1 MPRKKKD
8 GRHINYYIDRLI
20 FERLER
26 YADDKGQEMTTAIE
40 RILAEHLDKYE
51 EEKRLKGGADMYCE
65 RCNLLVHSTTC
76 PVCGNEVD
84 REPRANDYCYLT
96 EKDAIWAGAL
106 SDIFENNNIPYVTK
120 NTLGAGLTA
129 KLGASMERVQFFVPY
144 SHYKSAQELEQEF
157 FAPRED

>member
-51 EEKRLKGGADMYCE
+51 EEKRMRGGTEMYCPN
-65 RCNLLVHSTTC
+65 CNLLLQSAVC
-76 PVCGNEVD
+76 PLCGNKAT
-84 REPRANDYCYLT
+84 RAPLDEDFCYLT
-96 EKDAIWAGAL
+96 EKDAMWAASL
-106 SDIFENNNIPYVTK
+106 AEIFENNSIPFVTK

-129 KLGASMERVQFFVPY
+129 KLGSAMERTLFFVPY
-144 SHYKSAQELEQEF
+144 SHYKEAQALEQEF
-157 FAPRED
+157 FTEK